1 MTIAVA
7 LSMGSAISFGVAD
20 FLGGLASRRAHVLP
34 VTVLSQA
41 VGLLIVTAAIPV
53 VPGHLSAAAITWG
66 MVAGVGGAMGLI
78 AYFRALSLG
87 AMGLSA
93 PLASLTGAALP
104 VIVGLGLGERPG
116 TTAAI
121 GIVLG
126 IGATVLVSRPTA
138 TAEAGADNRRGLLTA
153 LAAGLLFGVFFVAL
167 DQTPRDSGL
176 WPLIGARVMGLALLA
191 GLVSARRPSWP
202 RGRVVGIAT
211 VSGLLDMAANVLF
224 LLATREGLLVLTAVI
239 TGLYPVGVVI
249 LAWLVLRERLARTQ
263 LAGVALALTATAF
276 IAA

>member
-41 VGLLIVTAAIPV
+41 VGLLIVTAAIPF